1 MPITQSAKKA
11 LRGSKRKRVFNVR
24 RKEAASDFIKKIRK
38 LVAEKKIAEAKAIL
52 PSAYQA
58 IDKAAK
64 IGYIKKNNASRKKS
78 RISALIKKAS

>member
-24 RKEAASDFIKKIRK
+24 RKDAVSEVIKNIRK
-38 LVAEKKIAEAKAIL
+38 LVSEKKVSEAKAML
-52 PSAYQA
+52 PSAYKA

-78 RISALIKKAS
+78 RISALIKKAA